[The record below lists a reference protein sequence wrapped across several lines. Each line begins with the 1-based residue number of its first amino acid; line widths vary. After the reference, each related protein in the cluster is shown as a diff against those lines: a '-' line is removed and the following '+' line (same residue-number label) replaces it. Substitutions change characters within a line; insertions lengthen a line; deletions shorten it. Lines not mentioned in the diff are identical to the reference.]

1 MFRIVWEFDA
11 NPERVNEFELVYGSS
26 GKWVELFKRS
36 ADHVSTELYRSIDSP
51 TRYMTLDRWRSRAG
65 YDAFRKEHAEDYVQL
80 DELCETITVHER
92 ILGMVDDGK

>member
-26 GKWVELFKRS
+26 GKWVEFFRRS
-36 ADHVSTELYRSIDSP
+36 TDYVSTELFRSTDSP
-51 TRYMTLDRWRSRAG
+51 TRFITLDLWRSRAG
-65 YDAFRKEHAEDYVQL
+65 YDAFRKEYAQEYARL
-80 DELCETITVHER
+80 DEQCETLTAHER